1 MDVIEFN
8 LECGFRNL
16 FHKISALLFNFS
28 AEASSVCDNGRC
40 CAGKGVSLLS
50 SVPSR
55 WYKLLKLIEKFIFY
69 LYSRTEA
76 QNANVR
82 AQRGNIVL
90 LHI

>member
-1 MDVIEFN
+1 MDNVIEFN
-8 LECGFRNL
+8 LECGFKNL

-28 AEASSVCDNGRC
+28 AEVSSVIMADVVQVR
-40 CAGKGVSLLS
+40 VSLLS

-55 WYKLLKLIEKFIFY
+55 WYKLLKLIENFIFY